1 MDKQRKKERKNR
13 LRGRKL
19 VAGLAALAAGILLLN
34 MALTYHI
41 ASGQAEQIGRMRVQN
56 IAANFQRSLTR
67 SESVLDRVGADLETM
82 LQEGASEEKIRHF
95 LAQQKELEYDSSG
108 GLCLNVFCVVD
119 GEVWISGMQTPDDYV
134 LQDRIWYRGLQAT
147 PRGEVYFSP
156 AYDDAFTDNMCYT
169 VGKVLSDGVTIAAMD
184 YSVSEI
190 QGFVKELAGDGYG
203 EALIVDSNEVV
214 VGYSDPAM
222 VGEKLSVVLPEYRD
236 AFLRAVA
243 SDEANISLKSR
254 QNGSRTIFCSK
265 TENGWYLMCGI
276 SSRALYQDSYS
287 LIFRVVLI
295 TLFLMAAAMAVYFAL
310 PALRRK
316 KGLREEKKQL
326 REEKRQARKKD
337 GQQTDDITTADQ
349 RKFQAGISAI
359 LVIAMLATIFICAR
373 MNISESRI
381 KMEDEVLKYNYA
393 VGDWILEQ
401 KSILDMFENVVVAKP
416 ELLDSYEGMVKF
428 LDDIT
433 KHYPKISATYIANP
447 KFAHGH
453 PMVMNNGWVPDEDYV
468 EEERVWYT
476 GALTAEDFNITEPYY
491 DARTGEYCIT
501 FSKVV
506 QSEQGEFYGVF
517 AIDFYLDVLTN
528 ILGESYSEQGYAFLV
543 DKNGLIIDHP
553 NSAYEFSDENPVNI
567 HDLVYDRFY
576 SENGMVT
583 FTDFDGRL
591 KVGTSLEEDAS
602 GFRLFVVKNW
612 WSIYGNV
619 LEHTVL
625 FFVLFGVCILGIN
638 LVMNRMIQW
647 QQKAN
652 DDLREMAASAI
663 RAEQAKS
670 LFLSNMSHEIRTP
683 INAVLGMNEMILREC
698 NDSQLLTY
706 AENIQSAGKT
716 LLFLI
721 NDILDMSKIESGK
734 MEIVPVEYNLGE
746 LVLDLWNV
754 ICLRAQEKGLA
765 IKFEVEPEMPAGLYG
780 DDLRIKQIVTNLLT
794 NAVKYTPQG
803 GVEMKVSCER
813 VADKK
818 LVLTVSVKDTGIG
831 IRKED
836 IGKLFEEFRRLDE
849 KKNRRIEGTGLGMN
863 ITMSLLGLMGGE
875 MKVDSVYGEGST
887 FTVTIPQTIVEET
900 PVGSFEEIQKKRR
913 TEIDTQKQIFEA
925 PEARVLVVDDN
936 AMNLAVFQALLKRTK
951 VQIDTADSGRAC
963 LALVQKEKYHIIFMD
978 HMMPEM
984 DGIQTLH
991 EMRKDPDSPNL
1002 DTPVIA
1008 LTANAIVGAREMYL
1022 QEGFENFLSK
1032 PIEGE
1037 LLEKMIREYL
1047 PEELIRCVEDAGEAV
1062 TEEKK
1067 EEPEGEAG
1075 EAVTEEQEERY
1086 LQEGISIRQGLSYAG
1101 GNRDVYLDLM
1111 NMFLKGKEQQEQNL
1125 KGFLDDENMADYGI
1139 LAHALKGNARMLG
1152 ADRLADIAFLH
1163 EKAGKEGQLAYAREH
1178 WEELAEEWEKCRSS
1192 FDVLYHE
1199 YREDEPEKYAAVSGG
1214 ETVDVPAE
1222 ELEEIKKLLN
1232 EFQTPQATER
1242 LKSWLEKPLE
1252 PAMHEKLRDA
1262 LLAIEEEFDEDKAIE
1277 ILSGS

>member
-1 MDKQRKKERKNR
+1 
-13 LRGRKL
+13 
-19 VAGLAALAAGILLLN
+19 
-34 MALTYHI
+34 
-41 ASGQAEQIGRMRVQN
+41 
-56 IAANFQRSLTR
+56 
-67 SESVLDRVGADLETM
+67 
-82 LQEGASEEKIRHF
+82 
-95 LAQQKELEYDSSG
+95 
-108 GLCLNVFCVVD
+108 
-119 GEVWISGMQTPDDYV
+119 
-134 LQDRIWYRGLQAT
+134 
-147 PRGEVYFSP
+147 
-156 AYDDAFTDNMCYT
+156 MCYT

-190 QGFVKELAGDGYG
+190 QGFVRELAGDGYG
-203 EALIVDSNEVV
+203 EALIVDSNEVI

-222 VGEKLSVVLPEYRD
+222 VGQKLSAVLPEYRD

-254 QNGSRTIFCSK
+254 QNGSSTIFCSK
-265 TENGWYLMCGI
+265 TENGWYLMCSV
-276 SSRALYQDSYS
+276 SSRALYQDSYI
-287 LIFRVVLI
+287 LIFRGVLI
-295 TLFLMAAAMAVYFAL
+295 TVFLMAAAIAVYLVL
-310 PALRRK
+310 PVLRRERKSRRTEK
-316 KGLREEKKQL
+316 KRQREE
-326 REEKRQARKKD
+326 RRQAWMED
-337 GQQTDDITTADQ
+337 GQQTDITAAAQ
-349 RKFQAGISAI
+349 RKFQLGITAI
-359 LVIAMLATIFICAR
+359 LVFAMLATIFICAR
-373 MNISESRI
+373 MNINESRI
-381 KMEDEVLKYNYA
+381 KMEDEILKYNYA

-453 PMVMNNGWVPDEDYV
+453 PMVMNNGWVPEEDYV

-553 NSAYEFSDENPVNI
+553 NSAYEFSDDNPVNI

-591 KVGTSLEEDAS
+591 KVGSSLEESAS

-619 LEHTVL
+619 LEHTLL
-625 FFVLFGVCILGIN
+625 FFILFGVCIVGIN

-647 QQKAN
+647 QQKAS
-652 DDLREMAASAI
+652 DALRETAASAI

-706 AENIQSAGKT
+706 AENIQNAGKT

-734 MEIVPVEYNLGE
+734 MEIVPVEYNVGE

-754 ICLRAQEKGLA
+754 ICLRAQEKGLSIA
-765 IKFEVEPEMPAGLYG
+765 FEVAPEMPSGLYG

-803 GVEMKVSCER
+803 GVEMKVSFER
-813 VADKK
+813 VSDKK
-818 LVLTVSVKDTGIG
+818 LVLTISVKDTGIG

-836 IGKLFEEFRRLDE
+836 IGKLFEEFRRLDAE
-849 KKNRRIEGTGLGMN
+849 KNRRIEGTGLGMN
-863 ITMSLLGLMGGE
+863 ITMSLLDLMEGK
-875 MKVDSVYGEGST
+875 MQVDSVYGEGST

-900 PVGSFEEIQKKRR
+900 PVGSFEEIQKKGR
-913 TEIDTQKQIFEA
+913 TEVDTQKQIFEA
-925 PEARVLVVDDN
+925 PEAKVLVVDDN

-963 LALVQKEKYHIIFMD
+963 LELVQKEKYHMIFMD

-984 DGIQTLH
+984 DGIETLH
-991 EMRKDPDSPNL
+991 EMRKITDFPNRE
-1002 DTPVIA
+1002 TPVIA
-1008 LTANAIVGAREMYL
+1008 LTANAIVGAKEMYL
-1022 QEGFENFLSK
+1022 QEGFVDFLSK

-1037 LLEKMIREYL
+1037 LLEKMVREYL
-1047 PEELIRCVEDAGEAV
+1047 PEELIRSAEDARETAR
-1062 TEEKK
+1062 EEKK
-1067 EEPEGEAG
+1067 EGLEGAADG
-1075 EAVTEEQEERY
+1075 GAVPEEQEERY

-1111 NMFLKGKEQQEQNL
+1111 EMFLKGKEQQEQNL
-1125 KGFLDDENMADYGI
+1125 KGFLDDGNMADYGI

-1152 ADRLADIAFLH
+1152 ADRLADIAFSH

-1178 WEELAEEWEKCRSS
+1178 WEELAEEWEKCRRS
-1192 FDVLYHE
+1192 FDSLYHE
-1199 YREDEPEKYAAVSGG
+1199 YREDGPEKYAAVSGD

-1222 ELEEIKKLLN
+1222 ELEAIRKLLD

-1242 LKSWLEKPLE
+1242 IKSWLEKPLE
-1252 PAMHEKLRDA
+1252 PAVHQKLRDA